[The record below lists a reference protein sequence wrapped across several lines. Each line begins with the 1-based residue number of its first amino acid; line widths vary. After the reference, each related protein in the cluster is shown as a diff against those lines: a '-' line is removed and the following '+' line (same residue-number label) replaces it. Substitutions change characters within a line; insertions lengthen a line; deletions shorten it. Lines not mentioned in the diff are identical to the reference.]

1 MKGRI
6 SFFVFSCRTQNF

>member
-6 SFFVFSCRTQNF
+6 SFKHHQREI